1 MKIFHIHAWFLF
13 WRSLEQRWY
22 YNGQLKIKERIVEPL
37 LTVFKFWWINL
48 SAESI
53 VIKLGENESG
63 LLCFKKWQNVLRETG
78 DRAAIKGDI
87 FAATKGDQICLCL
100 CLCLCLERQET
111 GRQGGDKRRHICGH
125 QGRSNLKQLQKDDTK
140 MIMGNILLY
149 DHWRHFQDT
158 ELCLRL
164 RILSKNVGEKQFYV
178 GLFLQLCTAEDI
190 MAT

>member
-1 MKIFHIHAWFLF
+1 MFQ
-13 WRSLEQRWY
+13 EM
-22 YNGQLKIKERIVEPL
+22 
-37 LTVFKFWWINL
+37 
-48 SAESI
+48 
-53 VIKLGENESG
+53 
-63 LLCFKKWQNVLRETG
+63 
-78 DRAAIKGDI
+78 
-87 FAATKGDQICLCL
+87 TK
-100 CLCLCLERQET
+100 CLERDR
-111 GRQGGDKRRHICGH
+111 RQGGGDKRRHICGH